1 MVSDALPQ
9 ASRPNRQRERLRYIR
24 GRRNMLIPGIWG
36 RPVRGGMPLSG
47 KALGTGLVIRALPQA
62 VDQTDNRERLR
73 HH

>member
-1 MVSDALPQ
+1 
-9 ASRPNRQRERLRYIR
+9 
-24 GRRNMLIPGIWG
+24 MLIPGIWG

-73 HH
+73 HHSDSGRDALGIPDTPLQEDMKKQ